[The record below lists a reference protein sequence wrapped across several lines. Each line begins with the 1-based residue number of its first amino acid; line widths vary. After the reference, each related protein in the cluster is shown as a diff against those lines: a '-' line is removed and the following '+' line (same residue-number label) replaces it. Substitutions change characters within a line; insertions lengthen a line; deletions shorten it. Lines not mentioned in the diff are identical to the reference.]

1 MDELNLNVAILGATA
16 STYRTLLGAYRNGLR
31 VVGVLG
37 LDPSRADNIS
47 GFAVPDIQ
55 EFCWKKKIP
64 FQTFTDVNSGE
75 VEECLRNWN
84 VDLLF
89 AVGFSQ
95 IVGKDV
101 LSVPTRGTIGFHPT
115 RLPEGRGRAPLAW
128 LTYNILPGAAN
139 FFIMR
144 EGVDDGPILAQE
156 LFEVGPDDYAGDV
169 EEKILTAIDAALDRW
184 IPRLLRGEW
193 EPIPQDEDRASYTGI
208 RRSVDGLIGWQDPLD
223 TTYNKIRAASH
234 PHPGAYTFAGDRK
247 VIIWR
252 AGKAANMSY
261 RGVPGRVLLISPELG
276 VMIQAGE
283 GLLWLN
289 ELEYADSPA
298 EEVKLKV
305 GQRLGYVVEQ
315 EIFKLKQEIS
325 WLKDK
330 LAEYKGIKR

>member
-1 MDELNLNVAILGATA
+1 MGVTTSTHRILQG
-16 STYRTLLGAYRNGLR
+16 LQRNGLE
-31 VVGVLG
+31 VAGVFA
-37 LDPSRADNIS
+37 LDPSAAMNVS
-47 GFAVPDIQ
+47 GFATPSMEV
-55 EFCWKKKIP
+55 FCRENKIP
-64 FQTFTDVNSGE
+64 FRTFTKVNDPE
-75 VEECLRNWN
+75 VTECLRDWEP
-84 VDLLF
+84 DLLF

-95 IVGKDV
+95 IVGKNL
-101 LSVPTRGTIGFHPT
+101 LSIPTRGTVGFHPT

-128 LTYNILPGAAN
+128 LTHDSIPGAAS
-139 FFIMR
+139 FFVMQ
-144 EGVDDGPILAQE
+144 EGIDDGPILVQE
-156 LFEVGPDDYAGDV
+156 PFEVGPDDYARDV
-169 EEKILTAIDAALDRW
+169 EEIILKAIDIALDRW

-276 VMIQAGE
+276 VLIQAGE

-298 EEVKLKV
+298 KEVKLKV